1 MYPRM
6 WQTREPNPHYAVP
19 GTQSL
24 RVAGLTCWVNSG
36 QRHKHVCSPKIS
48 PDGRTFTCWIESIAG
63 QEFTVHWHNNV
74 RNVALEGQLY
84 IDGVLCDTHI
94 IPDAHLSPQPHYA
107 TVHIGWA
114 QTSDDTRQNFV
125 FSNITP
131 SSGSTGLAFSQFS
144 PKMNSLLI
152 LALTLLIDDDDKIK
166 SDNLADTFG
175 TIKLEVRRIKLE
187 RKTKRQ
193 HDPVYT
199 GQILRDAAVPITND
213 GVLHQ
218 AKFGEE
224 YHWPQRQ
231 IETVRGSRIDDEP
244 WYTFIFKYRPLKEL
258 LRMNVVPDQFMR
270 APVMMD
276 LHPRQDQY
284 EARTPYGVDL
294 PHQDQR
300 RPSPEVKTER
310 SPSPALF
317 PESLNSPWSVKQEDE
332 EKPLL

>member
-1 MYPRM
+1 MHPRM
-6 WQTREPNPHYAVP
+6 WSTREPNPHYSVP

-24 RVAGLTCWVNSG
+24 RVAGLTCWVDSEK
-36 QRHKHVCSPKIS
+36 QHKHVCSPKIS
-48 PDGRTFTCWIESIAG
+48 PDGRTFTCWIESKAD

-107 TVHIGWA
+107 TVRMGWA
-114 QTSDDTRQNFV
+114 QTSGDTRQNFI
-125 FSNITP
+125 FSNVTTP
-131 SSGSTGLAFSQFS
+131 
-144 PKMNSLLI
+144 N
-152 LALTLLIDDDDKIK
+152 DDDKIK
-166 SDNLADTFG
+166 SDNVADTFG
-175 TIKLEVRRIKLE
+175 TIRLEVRRIKLE

-193 HDPVYT
+193 HDPVYA
-199 GQILRDAAVPITND
+199 GQILRDAAVPIIND

-231 IETVRGSRIDDEP
+231 IETVRGSRIDDDQP
-244 WYTFIFKYRPLKEL
+244 WYTFIFKYRPLKEF

-270 APVMMD
+270 VPVMMD
-276 LHPRQDQY
+276 LHPHQDPY
-284 EARTPYGVDL
+284 EARSPYAVNV

-300 RPSPEVKTER
+300 RPSPEIKTEH
-310 SPSPALF
+310 SPSPVF
-317 PESLNSPWSVKQEDE
+317 CPGSPSFLSVKKEEEDE
-332 EKPLL
+332 PLLFRDARLA